1 MGRVWPRHQG
11 RRPAVQQVVSRH
23 MNSAIEFH
31 DSEVA
36 SVRAASGDVRLE
48 FSAAYVH
55 RSVGRPGIDAG
66 EGFIQPAEV
75 VFSNAVHS
83 ESEGPCIGELADG
96 TVLVDGEEYS
106 NHLPV
111 PFAAS
116 GKVTGSFI
124 FASGGVL
131 TVTGGG
137 VSCQVFGHAKF
148 VEKYDG

>member
-1 MGRVWPRHQG
+1 
-11 RRPAVQQVVSRH
+11 

-36 SVRAASGDVRLE
+36 SVRAVSGDLRLQ

-55 RSVGRPGIDAG
+55 RSVGRPGIDSG

-83 ESEGPCIGELADG
+83 EANGPCIGAISDG
-96 TVLVDGEEYS
+96 AVVVNGEEYA

-111 PFAAS
+111 PFAAR
-116 GKVTGSFI
+116 GKVSGSFT

-131 TVTGGG
+131 TVAGAG
-137 VSCQVFGHAKF
+137 VSCQVSGEAKF